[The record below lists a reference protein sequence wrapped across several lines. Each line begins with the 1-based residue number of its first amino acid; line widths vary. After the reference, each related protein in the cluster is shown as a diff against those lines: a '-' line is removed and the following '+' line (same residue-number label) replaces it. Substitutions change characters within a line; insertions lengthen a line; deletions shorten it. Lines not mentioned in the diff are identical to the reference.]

1 MLGLMQDWPLLCHRI
16 IDHAAMNHAGRA
28 IVTRSLEGAIHETT
42 YADIRAR
49 ALRLA
54 QRLERDGIGLGDRVA
69 TLAWNTWRHLEA
81 WYGIMGI
88 GAVYHTVNPRL
99 FPDQIVWIV
108 NHAED
113 RVMLADLTFIPLL
126 EKLADKLPTI
136 ERYVVLTDA
145 AHMPQTVLRN
155 AVPYEEWIAEA
166 DGDFAWKSVR
176 RKYRRRHVL
185 HLGHDRKP
193 ERRALFAP
201 LERVARAD
209 GGHLRH
215 ERVFVARRGD
225 AGRAHVPC
233 QLLGDGV
240 RRSDCRRFPGDARRQ
255 ARRRVGV
262 RTARP
267 LQGHL
272 HRRGADG
279 LAHAAATPRSN
290 RQQAAPSPESHHWR
304 LRVSARHSQDLP
316 GRLRGRG
323 DSRLGHDRDEPAR
336 HRVHAQARIC
346 RTRRRCAARHS
357 AETGSIAVHGRNEDH
372 RRCRQAAALGR
383 QDLRPVEGAR
393 TGGRQSLLQGGR
405 LHPRRGGLLRHRRCF
420 DHRSPR
426 LYAGHRPR
434 QGRHQ
439 IRAANGSRR
448 SIWRTSPS
456 ATPKWRKRPSSA

>member
-16 IDHAAMNHAGRA
+16 IDHAAINHAGRA

-42 YADIRAR
+42 YAEIRAR

-126 EKLADKLPTI
+126 EKLAGQAPDDRTLC
-136 ERYVVLTDA
+136 RADRRGAHA
-145 AHMPQTVLRN
+145 ANLAEKRGPLRGMDRGGRRRFCL
-155 AVPYEEWIAEA
+155 EEL
-166 DGDFAWKSVR
+166 R

-193 ERRALFAP
+193 EGRALFAP

-240 RRSDCRRFPGDARRQ
+240 RRSDRRRLPGDAGRQ

-290 RQQAAPSPESHHWR
+290 RQQAA
-304 LRVSARHSQDLP
+304 
-316 GRLRGRG
+316 
-323 DSRLGHDRDEPAR
+323 
-336 HRVHAQARIC
+336 
-346 RTRRRCAARHS
+346 
-357 AETGSIAVHGRNEDH
+357 
-372 RRCRQAAALGR
+372 
-383 QDLRPVEGAR
+383 
-393 TGGRQSLLQGGR
+393 
-405 LHPRRGGLLRHRRCF
+405 
-420 DHRSPR
+420 
-426 LYAGHRPR
+426 
-434 QGRHQ
+434 
-439 IRAANGSRR
+439 
-448 SIWRTSPS
+448 RTSGRSSLAAPRVR
-456 ATPKWRKRPSSA
+456 ARWPRPSRTSTGWR